1 MPNAVSSSLPGN
13 LANFTGISPSSST
26 VVSPP
31 LLSVPIS
38 YAVPPPAST
47 LNPIFQPAIQAQTPL
62 VHSAVPKQDSIL
74 QAAVNTPDSILQ
86 AARSEMDLQAE
97 AVAQAQSR
105 LRALTQAHAAAVGDV
120 YARAQELASVGSLSA
135 SLAVPS
141 PNQQLL
147 MPPSAGLAAPG
158 MFLPSGR
165 AHPLPFVIGPGFLP
179 VPDKTVMNI
188 ISGQY
193 IDLASLLARPSD
205 SLSPG
210 PLVCLDGRVVVSA
223 APKPPRRL
231 TDISQWLQV
240 FAIYMLILIRYQL
253 LILRTQSQFGGL
265 AWYHYD
271 EAFRRDAAARRV
283 VDWSAMYVELY
294 NFHTSIA
301 MQAAAW
307 LPVQQADTFM
317 FAIFPGVAGPTDVL
331 IAPTSHPVHQF
342 RRLRPLPPSWR
353 SFPHQHPLGL
363 EVVDTVSDVLLC
375 RTCLVSSAV
384 CLFSACVRQF
394 GLRYVCYMYIVI
406 IIFFYLH

>member
-1 MPNAVSSSLPGN
+1 MPDAVSSSLLGN

-74 QAAVNTPDSILQ
+74 QAAVNTPDPILQ

-135 SLAVPS
+135 SLAIPS

-179 VPDKTVMNI
+179 VPDKTGMNI

-223 APKPPRRL
+223 ALKPPRRL
-231 TDISQWLQV
+231 TDISQWLQA

-283 VDWSAMYVELY
+283 VDWSAMHVELC
-294 NFHTSIA
+294 NFHTSVATRTLPDSSPGRTRESSGAQFGTTICRSWSA
-301 MQAAAW
+301 GRCVATRATCRYLHVCDLPRCRGAHRRINCPNQPPSPPVSSSSSAAS
-307 LPVQQADTFM
+307 
-317 FAIFPGVAGPTDVL
+317 VL
-331 IAPTSHPVHQF
+331 AQ
-342 RRLRPLPPSWR
+342 LPPPAPSWSR
-353 SFPHQHPLGL
+353 G
-363 EVVDTVSDVLLC
+363 
-375 RTCLVSSAV
+375 R
-384 CLFSACVRQF
+384 
-394 GLRYVCYMYIVI
+394 
-406 IIFFYLH
+406 